1 MPKTNGL
8 TPADRRELDAIRDLC
23 RARLSRTDLLHALGQ
38 RILRHAGADGFCF
51 CLMDPASGLPVQVVG
66 THDAEACGIYMDH
79 VFRRTPLSDLGWLSR
94 QPSRIQRAEDLVP
107 DADQDPLIREMLLR
121 YGLRPE
127 VGVSFAEDGY
137 GWGYLHLFRLIGR
150 DDFAEPESRF
160 LAALVPTVTEALRR
174 SAAWSLLTAAPGPGA
189 GVVTFDCEGHVQAMN
204 DVGERLLSGSD
215 TTNSFHIAVAVMGQL
230 LRESIRDGAPAPRE
244 TLPVVVDG
252 TRSRYRVRPELLRGT
267 DGRARGAVVIEPLR
281 ALDEDAAMLQLGL
294 TRREADVAATT
305 MRGLTTRDA
314 ASALGLS
321 PHTVEHHLRNVF
333 GKLGVGSRSEMTAL
347 ILGN

>member
-1 MPKTNGL
+1 
-8 TPADRRELDAIRDLC
+8 
-23 RARLSRTDLLHALGQ
+23 
-38 RILRHAGADGFCF
+38 
-51 CLMDPASGLPVQVVG
+51 
-66 THDAEACGIYMDH
+66 
-79 VFRRTPLSDLGWLSR
+79 
-94 QPSRIQRAEDLVP
+94 
-107 DADQDPLIREMLLR
+107 
-121 YGLRPE
+121 
-127 VGVSFAEDGY
+127 
-137 GWGYLHLFRLIGR
+137 
-150 DDFAEPESRF
+150 
-160 LAALVPTVTEALRR
+160 
-174 SAAWSLLTAAPGPGA
+174 
-189 GVVTFDCEGHVQAMN
+189 
-204 DVGERLLSGSD
+204 
-215 TTNSFHIAVAVMGQL
+215 
-230 LRESIRDGAPAPRE
+230 
-244 TLPVVVDG
+244 VVDG